1 MSSVFI
7 DTSAF
12 LSLMDGDDAHHP
24 PTAQVWADL
33 LHAESILIVSNYVL
47 VETFALVQ
55 NRMGMK
61 AVRCFQEDIAPLLNI
76 QWVTAEIHQSAIG
89 AVLAAGRKKLS
100 LVDCSSF
107 EIMRRAGIRRAFT
120 LDRHFE
126 EQGFSVIP
134 IFKSGNIL

>member
-1 MSSVFI
+1 MNSVFI

-12 LSLMDGDDAHHP
+12 LALMDGDDAHHVA
-24 PTAQVWADL
+24 TKQVWGDL
-33 LHAESILIVSNYVL
+33 LQTESILVISNYVL
-47 VETFALVQ
+47 VETFALAQ
-55 NRMGMK
+55 HRMGLE
-61 AVRCFQEDIAPLLNI
+61 AVRGLQEDIIPLLSI
-76 QWVTAEIHQSAIG
+76 QWVTAEIHQSATS

-120 LDRHFE
+120 LDRHFK

-134 IFKSGNIL
+134 FLSD